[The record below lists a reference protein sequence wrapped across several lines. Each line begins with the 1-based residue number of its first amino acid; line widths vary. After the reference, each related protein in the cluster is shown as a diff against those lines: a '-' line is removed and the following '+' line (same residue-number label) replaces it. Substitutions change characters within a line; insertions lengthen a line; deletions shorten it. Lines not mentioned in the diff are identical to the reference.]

1 MSEPSSTF
9 DRLQQARAAA
19 LALKEGEPGYE
30 SAVAGVLLAEVAHR
44 AWAAAHDQPASTPW
58 ARSTVPNVGG
68 VRRLLL
74 DALGENSAR
83 KRAVGRCAERSDRGG
98 HQGERRPSRW
108 ASSSAGARRGRGRAL
123 DVAPRQWVRK
133 GMRVRVTELHDA
145 RVIAAR
151 DAAAVVLRCDDGASF
166 TAAEADRR
174 AYPTLADPL
183 TDGEHEGAVGVLS
196 RHDAPARRVT
206 VDLGTDVVV
215 ECGASCVCSGVDSGG
230 GWHSTRRSQLRP
242 FRLFTVGGI
251 DRSIPARPQP
261 PPSVPV
267 APADSDARHQQVE
280 AAEPRRGR
288 RAAVH
293 GRRRRRRR
301 RGLRR
306 ARQGGVRA
314 QRRRLEPGGG
324 CARAG
329 AQLGG
334 AKSRP
339 ALLMCARA
347 PASSPRFGSPRRP
360 AARDPH

>member
-44 AWAAAHDQPASTPW
+44 AWAAAHDQPASAPW

-83 KRAVGRCAERSDRGG
+83 KRARSADGGAERSDRGG

-108 ASSSAGARRGRGRAL
+108 ASSSALEPAAAEAAPSS
-123 DVAPRQWVRK
+123 VAPRQWVRK
-133 GMRVRVTELHDA
+133 GMRVRVTEPPRRA

-151 DAAAVVLRCDDGASF
+151 DAAAVVLRCDDGASL
-166 TAAEADRR
+166 TAAEADLR
-174 AYPTLADPL
+174 PSIPDVGGSVML

-215 ECGASCVCSGVDSGG
+215 ECGASCVCE
-230 GWHSTRRSQLRP
+230 W
-242 FRLFTVGGI
+242 
-251 DRSIPARPQP
+251 
-261 PPSVPV
+261 
-267 APADSDARHQQVE
+267 
-280 AAEPRRGR
+280 
-288 RAAVH
+288 
-293 GRRRRRRR
+293 
-301 RGLRR
+301 
-306 ARQGGVRA
+306 
-314 QRRRLEPGGG
+314 
-324 CARAG
+324 
-329 AQLGG
+329 
-334 AKSRP
+334 SR
-339 ALLMCARA
+339 
-347 PASSPRFGSPRRP
+347 
-360 AARDPH
+360 